1 MSLQYLKKELRYEV
15 VVLHADKHESLL
27 QGNIIFNGF
36 GQACPNF
43 LGKCLCDI
51 LRKVKSEVRE
61 LTAPAGSNT
70 ALIIYYTC
78 SVHLS
83 LALFLS

>member
-1 MSLQYLKKELRYEV
+1 MARHAESTQNNKYAVSLQYLKKELRYEV

-51 LRKVKSEVRE
+51 LRKKSRVKLE
-61 LTAPAGSNT
+61 N
-70 ALIIYYTC
+70 
-78 SVHLS
+78 
-83 LALFLS
+83 